1 MITGTADEIIMRLLP
16 VRDSSKR
23 YDIKEHRDKRSL
35 TQNAYYWV
43 LLGKVAGKLRL
54 PKPEVHNR
62 MLRDFGQILI
72 VDGQAARVVLPDTD
86 AAEKRALSME
96 TVHLKPTSQ
105 VCQFGDGKMYRTYVI
120 MRGSHDYTT
129 EEMTHLLDGMIEEAK
144 QQGIETLPPDELA
157 HMRELESE
165 RKESKGVRDQPHN
178 KD

>member
-1 MITGTADEIIMRLLP
+1 MITGTADEIIMHLLP
-16 VRDSSKR
+16 IRDQAKR
-23 YDIKEHRDKRSL
+23 FDLKEHREKRSL

-43 LLGKVAGKLRL
+43 LLSKVAGKLRL

-86 AAEKRALSME
+86 AAEQRSLSME

-120 MRGSHDYTT
+120 LRGSHDYTT
-129 EEMTHLLDGMIEEAK
+129 EEMAHLLDGLIEEAK
-144 QQGIETLPPDELA
+144 QQDIETLPPDELE
-157 HMRELESE
+157 HMRELELD
-165 RKESKGVRDQPHN
+165 KQKNKGVRDQPHN
-178 KD
+178 ED

>member
-1 MITGTADEIIMRLLP
+1 MIGTADEIIMRLLP
-16 VRDSSKR
+16 IRDSSKR

-43 LLGKVAGKLRL
+43 LLGKVADKLRL

-86 AAEKRALSME
+86 AAEQRAISME
-96 TVHLKPTSQ
+96 TVHLKLTSQ

-120 MRGSHDYTT
+120 MRGSHDYST

-157 HMRELESE
+157 HMRELEHDKQE
-165 RKESKGVRDQPHN
+165 NKGVRDQPHD